1 MPERAPPYPTD
12 YAVARDGQRFLI
24 NTVVDQPTR
33 PALTA
38 ELWIAGNFTRENF
51 DRDRA
56 IEARVAGLVNLAHST
71 RAERA

>member
-1 MPERAPPYPTD
+1 MRNDARL
-12 YAVARDGQRFLI
+12 AVEAF
-24 NTVVDQPTR
+24 
-33 PALTA
+33 A